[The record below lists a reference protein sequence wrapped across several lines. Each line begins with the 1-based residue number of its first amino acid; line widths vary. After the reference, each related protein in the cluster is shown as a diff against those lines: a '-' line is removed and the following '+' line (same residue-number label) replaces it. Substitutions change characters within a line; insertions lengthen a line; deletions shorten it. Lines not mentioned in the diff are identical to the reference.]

1 MAITCQ
7 LWNFAIVVY
16 SSQVEVFS
24 STNGAEACL
33 LPSRSDSGGQPK
45 ENTTWGSLAS
55 RREGTC
61 AEAVEMSDQNLGWEL
76 DSLRSGL

>member
-16 SSQVEVFS
+16 SSQVSVFS

-45 ENTTWGSLAS
+45 ENTT
-55 RREGTC
+55 
-61 AEAVEMSDQNLGWEL
+61 
-76 DSLRSGL
+76 